1 MNVAVTKQDL
11 ENLKAELLAELKVML
26 NIQVKAPE
34 KKWLKGR
41 EMMELLKC
49 SDSKLQSLRV
59 RNKIDFKKV
68 GGTYYYLVD

>member
-11 ENLKAELLAELKVML
+11 ENLKVELLAEFKVML
-26 NIQVKAPE
+26 NAQVKTPE